1 MTEVPEDE
9 PVKETV
15 KKEEKP
21 AQKPQT
27 AIQVFENQLYS
38 YKSNMRDLLA
48 AHNMSE
54 LEFMVTAINAIKKT
68 PNLLDADRKTLFGA
82 ILMSAELGLP
92 PNTPMQLS
100 FILPY
105 KRKFKNEKG
114 NWDQVTEAQFQIGYQ
129 GWVEIMLRN
138 PKIESIDSGNVF
150 SNEKWH
156 FNKGLREPFSH
167 EPKPPSTRGDYV
179 GSYAIA
185 WMTTG
190 NKPKVIFLYK
200 EEIEEFKKISQGAS
214 SDYSP
219 WNSIEKDPQKWMYRK
234 TVLKQLSKELP
245 KTRDMAKAYAQDT
258 VVELGGTQ
266 KVDEAGKVE
275 LIESDYQKFQHAN
288 DRKDAKDEKVN
299 QGMQDGLFGKETQAK
314 APAQKQT
321 DAPKK

>member
-9 PVKETV
+9 PKTKEPEP
-15 KKEEKP
+15 KE
-21 AQKPQT
+21 QKPQT
-27 AIQVFENQLYS
+27 AMQVFENQLYS
-38 YKSNMRDLLA
+38 YKGNMRDLLA

-54 LEFMVTAINAIKKT
+54 LEFMVTALNAIKKT
-68 PNLLDADRKTLFGA
+68 PNLLEADRKTLFGA

-105 KRKFKNEKG
+105 KRKTKDEKG
-114 NWDQVTEAQFQIGYQ
+114 NWGSVTEAQFQIGYQ

-150 SNEKWH
+150 SNEKWY

-167 EPKPPSTRGDYV
+167 EPKPPKDRGEYV

-190 NKPKVIFLYK
+190 KKPKVIFLYK
-200 EEIEEFKKISQGAS
+200 EEIEEFKKISQGAA

-219 WNSIEKDPQKWMYRK
+219 WNSVDKDPQKWMYRK

-245 KTRDMAKAYAQDT
+245 KTRDIAKAYIQDT
-258 VVELGGTQ
+258 IVELGGTQ
-266 KVDEAGKVE
+266 RIDESGAVE
-275 LIESDYQKFQHAN
+275 FIESDYQKRQHAN
-288 DRKDAKDEKVN
+288 DRKDAKDAAVASGIQNDLFKGN
-299 QGMQDGLFGKETQAK
+299 QAQAK
-314 APAQKQT
+314 AAAAQKEV
-321 DAPKK
+321 DAPKKK